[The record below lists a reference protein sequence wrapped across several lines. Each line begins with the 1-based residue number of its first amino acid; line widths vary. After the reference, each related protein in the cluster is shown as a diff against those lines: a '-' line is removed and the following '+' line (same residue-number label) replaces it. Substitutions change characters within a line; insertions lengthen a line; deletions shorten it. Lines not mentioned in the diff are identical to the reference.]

1 MKKFKNTGF
10 RKDHYQELTDRIVAM
25 LETGTMPWRKPWD
38 ANKCV
43 AANAPMNPVT
53 GRAYRGIN
61 AVTLAMSPFSFTT
74 SDPRWCT
81 LRQANERGWLIRKG
95 EKSTVIFFY
104 KPLELRNSA
113 NGEETGKTIP
123 LLRTYLVFHASQIEG
138 IPEYIPTGT
147 PKPLFERIADAELI
161 IKASGIRV
169 ETGGHRAFYRPSTDQ
184 IQMPPDGA
192 FHAPEAWAATIL
204 HEFGHATGAPHRLN
218 RDLTGRFGSSA
229 YAREE
234 LRAELASMF
243 VGDALGLPTDVPN
256 HASYVKSWIEVLK
269 SDKRELFR
277 AAADAQRIADFTLQ
291 FHPET
296 SLGVDDTA
304 ATVADESTTDD
315 APLAA

>member
-1 MKKFKNTGF
+1 MKNFKNTGV
-10 RKDHYQELTDRIVAM
+10 RKDHCQELTDRIVTL

-61 AVTLAMSPFSFTT
+61 AVALAMSPLSFTT

-81 LRQANERGWLIRKG
+81 LRQANERSWQIRKG
-95 EKSTVIFFY
+95 ERSALIFFY
-104 KPLELRNSA
+104 KPIELRQSDDSDEA
-113 NGEETGKTIP
+113 GKIIP

-138 IPEYIPTGT
+138 IPEYVPAGI
-147 PKPLFERIADAELI
+147 PKPLFERVADADLI

-169 ETGGHRAFYRPSTDQ
+169 EIGGNRAFYRPSNDQ
-184 IQMPPDGA
+184 IQMPPDAA
-192 FHAPEAWAATIL
+192 FQSPEGWAATIL
-204 HEFGHATGAPHRLN
+204 HEFAHATGAKHRLD

-229 YAREE
+229 YSREE

-256 HASYVKSWIEVLK
+256 HTSYIQSWIEVLK

-277 AAADAQRIADFTLQ
+277 AAADAQRMADYSLTFHADSRSNEDDGAAAGADDSPADASNIA
-291 FHPET
+291 
-296 SLGVDDTA
+296 A
-304 ATVADESTTDD
+304 
-315 APLAA
+315 